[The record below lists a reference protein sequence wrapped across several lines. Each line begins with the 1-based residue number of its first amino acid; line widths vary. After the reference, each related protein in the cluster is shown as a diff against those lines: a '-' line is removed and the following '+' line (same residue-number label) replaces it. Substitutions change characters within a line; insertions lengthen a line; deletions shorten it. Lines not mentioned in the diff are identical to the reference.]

1 MRQKEVMFAKN
12 LQKENSFGRKI
23 IEVTRKGRNTK
34 TMEPVHSSIG
44 SQNTCPV
51 CSDLWGHK
59 KGKTAKLIGMMR

>member
-23 IEVTRKGRNTK
+23 IEMTRKGRNTK
-34 TMEPVHSSIG
+34 TMEPVHSSIA

>member
-23 IEVTRKGRNTK
+23 IEMTRNGRNMK

-44 SQNTCPV
+44 SQNTCSV
-51 CSDLWGHK
+51 YSDLWGHK